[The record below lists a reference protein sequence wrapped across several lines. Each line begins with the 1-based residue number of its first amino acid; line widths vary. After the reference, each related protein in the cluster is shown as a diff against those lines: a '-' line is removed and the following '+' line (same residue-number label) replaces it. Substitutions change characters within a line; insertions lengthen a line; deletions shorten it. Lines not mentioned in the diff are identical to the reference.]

1 MPGSRSCGEG
11 SPKGMEEEN
20 TERTEAQKAADV
32 KDAYEKGEQ
41 KVKALE
47 DDPPK
52 RLEDWPDDHA
62 KYITFGGR
70 EGDHSYEEGPEAK
83 LGPSG
88 LRHNRDGSVEIE
100 GEKVDDPS
108 KYKGD
113 PIPGGPTDPAAQG
126 GDASDD

>member
-1 MPGSRSCGEG
+1 
-11 SPKGMEEEN
+11 MEEKN
-20 TERTEAQKAADV
+20 TERSEAAQKAAEV
-32 KDAYEKGEQ
+32 QDAYEKGEQ
-41 KVKALE
+41 KVKELE

-62 KYITFGGR
+62 KYVTFGGR

-88 LRHNRDGSVEIE
+88 LRRYPDGSIEID
-100 GEKVDDPS
+100 GEKVDDPE

-113 PIPGGPTDPAAQG
+113 PIPGGPTDPATG
-126 GDASDD
+126 GSDAA